1 LMSVRAGSPYL
12 LSITIHAVAA
22 SGQMEVIEP
31 MEAWWD
37 SLTFLNKGFAIA
49 ALAFSVLF
57 MWQVISLLIGF
68 SPDGHG
74 DVMDSSGD
82 AGGAADAHVDHGHDH
97 GDAADHSAGG
107 EVTFSLVSVR
117 SVIAFGTLF
126 SWAGTL
132 YLMTGT
138 HVILSVVYSFLW
150 GTAAMFGVAYV
161 VYQLL
166 RMQEIGTSNV
176 WSSLGEEG
184 VVYLGIPEGGT
195 GKVRVLVS
203 GVISFVNARTSDGK
217 PLVAGTPVRVVGIVD
232 ESILEVEKTQSQK
245 GE

>member
-1 LMSVRAGSPYL
+1 
-12 LSITIHAVAA
+12 
-22 SGQMEVIEP
+22 MEVIEP
-31 MEAWWD
+31 MEAWWN

-49 ALAFSVLF
+49 ALTFSVLF
-57 MWQVISLLIGF
+57 LWQIISLLIGF

-74 DVMDSSGD
+74 DMMDSSGD
-82 AGGAADAHVDHGHDH
+82 AGGDVDAHVDHGHD

-107 EVTFSLVSVR
+107 EVAFSLVSVR

-132 YLMTGT
+132 YLMSGT
-138 HVILSVVYSFLW
+138 HFILAVVYSFLW
-150 GTAAMFGVAYV
+150 GVAAMFCVAYV

-166 RMQEIGTSNV
+166 RMQEIGTSNL

-203 GVISFVNARTSDGK
+203 GVVSFVNARTSDGK
-217 PLVAGTPVRVVGIVD
+217 PLVAGTPVRVVGIID
-232 ESILEVEKTQSQK
+232 DNILEVEETQSQK